1 MQWPKHK
8 DLKTNKMVLITIQTL
23 IICLTQ
29 GAPEQQVFSIYTSMY
44 MYSVNNKA
52 NIQYIQLNTFGLN

>member
-44 MYSVNNKA
+44 SANNKA